1 MKHILLHITNQ
12 DTIIGTLF
20 TPIYPQGKGVTAIKM
35 NRAIKYIVK
44 MLDLDKKVYFQIQAG
59 NHSLKAGGAMAKHL
73 NQVDH
78 NTIKKMG
85 R

>member
-1 MKHILLHITNQ
+1 
-12 DTIIGTLF
+12 
-20 TPIYPQGKGVTAIKM
+20 
-35 NRAIKYIVK
+35 